1 MNGKDVREKSVRFWL
16 FAFFA
21 ASGLF
26 AAAGR
31 ASKSPCGD
39 LRGPDSL
46 DPESLRVL
54 VIFDRERES
63 EAIRA
68 ARGLGANAVV
78 THSPPEESTAAL
90 ARSSGVGYIAY
101 LSTAAIDRAW
111 EDPAARARYAAMN
124 GVGGVYFEDDDA
136 DLVEGYTSVADQARA
151 YQRLKEL
158 FPRALAMH
166 PTRLDPMLLDA
177 GYLDAIYRP
186 DFTDVVTPY
195 YYPVGTTF
203 FGSFGEHDA
212 WDGLL
217 EPMLRELARRT
228 PPEKPMLPVLQGFE
242 QVGFPV
248 DAEFLP
254 AQFDVYRRVWPG
266 NENAAIFDWGD
277 TPDPTPA
284 SPLVGLSFRPA
295 LMAGTRR
302 LLRSLDR
309 LDPRCPDAP
318 RAGKAAEPRGLR

>member
-1 MNGKDVREKSVRFWL
+1 MRRLVIVSI
-16 FAFFA
+16 FA
-21 ASGLF
+21 AGVF
-26 AAAGR
+26 AAPAEL
-31 ASKSPCGD
+31 AAKLPCGFV
-39 LRGPDSL
+39 RAADSL

-54 VIFDRERES
+54 VVFDRERET
-63 EAIRA
+63 EAIPA

-78 THSPPEESTAAL
+78 THSPPDEATAAL
-90 ARSSGVGYIAY
+90 ARSAGVGYIPY

-111 EDPAARARYAAMN
+111 EDPAARARYAAMT
-124 GVGGVYFEDDDA
+124 GVGGVYFEDDDV

-151 YQRLKEL
+151 YQRIKAL
-158 FPRALAMH
+158 FPHALAIH

-186 DFTDVVTPY
+186 DLTDVVTPY

-228 PPEKPMLPVLQGFE
+228 PAGKPLLPVLQGFE

-248 DAEFLP
+248 SADFLP
-254 AQFDVYRRVWPG
+254 AQFDVYRRIWAD
-266 NENAAIFDWGD
+266 NESAAVFDWGD
-277 TPDPTPA
+277 SPDPTPE

-295 LMAGTRR
+295 LMSGTRR
-302 LLRSLDR
+302 LLRSLHR
-309 LDPRCPDAP
+309 LDPRCPDDW
-318 RAGKAAEPRGLR
+318 RAAEPRGLR